1 MKNKVLISVTLLLLL
16 LGLSGYIRCYFW
28 MKESLFYFF
37 NYPIEHIA
45 LNLTIYLAIYQ
56 LIKAGTIT
64 KTIYWRLI
72 YLSISITI
80 LGALFKIQHWAIA
93 NTILVFGLS
102 SIAVIYIFRFL
113 NKRTKSI
120 FDWLKLVSV
129 CSFFILKAL
138 IITHTIEEVYG
149 YISAIILIIT
159 YLYFIFTKTTNL
171 NSSTKNNT
179 FINNFKN

>member
-1 MKNKVLISVTLLLLL
+1 MKNNVLISVTLLLLL
-16 LGLSGYIRCYFW
+16 LGLAGYIRCYFW

-37 NYPIEHIA
+37 NNPIEHIA
-45 LNLTIYLAIYQ
+45 LNLAFYLAIYQ

-93 NTILVFGLS
+93 NTLLTFGLS
-102 SIAVIYIFRFL
+102 SVAVIYFFRFL
-113 NKRTKSI
+113 NKKTKSI

-149 YISAIILIIT
+149 FISVIVLFNT

-171 NSSTKNNT
+171 LAKSTVNQR
-179 FINNFKN
+179 